1 MIEVRITWGGLP
13 TRVRALLKR
22 IIQKIKRFEEEGEMY
37 PSGRPYLWYIAGG
50 NTPEISWIDHALDAD
65 YRMSEKW

>member
-1 MIEVRITWGGLP
+1 
-13 TRVRALLKR
+13 LKR